1 MIYIVLLLS
10 TGFLYF
16 NKEKIIQNCFTLYVK
31 SKIAWDNYFPK
42 STKHNLLSINYYDK
56 EHNIIPINLTNIF
69 NKELLNKGY
78 ILWNDIFDKLDLNTH
93 EEARIEIT
101 YKIIDEQYK
110 CLFKYEDKTKYPIKF
125 PIYNE
130 EDIINHQKSG
140 KFKNNIL
147 NASIGDKD
155 VTNLVKEYQ
164 GPLQD
169 FHNNIGSNINPK
181 WIIKDKEELEIID
194 SYANI
199 HNIKNTDSHIILS
212 NKLI

>member
-1 MIYIVLLLS
+1 MFLLLS
-10 TGFLYF
+10 VGLLYF
-16 NKEKIIQNCFTLYVK
+16 NKEKLIQNCFTLYAK

-42 STKHNLLSINYYDK
+42 STKHNLVSIDYYDQDHI
-56 EHNIIPINLTNIF
+56 EFPINLTN
-69 NKELLNKGY
+69 KLEQDLLYKGY
-78 ILWNDIFDKLDLNTH
+78 ILWDDIFEKLDLNIH

-110 CLFKYEDKTKYPIKF
+110 CSFKYEDRVKYPIKF

-147 NASIGDKD
+147 NATIGDKD
-155 VTNLVKEYQ
+155 VTDLVQEYQ

-169 FHNNIGSNINPK
+169 FHTNIGSNIKPK
-181 WIIKDKEELEIID
+181 WILKDKEDELEVID
-194 SYANI
+194 SFANI
-199 HNIKNTDSHIILS
+199 HNIKHTDSHIML
-212 NKLI
+212 